1 MNSQYATELS
11 LKISGTKYKNDGS
24 YGTFAFYWNSI
35 HKTQQ
40 VQNVKRQKTFGDASW
55 IFCILLFF
63 WKSHS
68 DFSNL

>member
-11 LKISGTKYKNDGS
+11 LKISGTKYKNNGS
-24 YGTFAFYWNSI
+24 YGMFAFYWNSI

-40 VQNVKRQKTFGDASW
+40 VQKQKKFGNASW
-55 IFCILLFF
+55 IFLFF

-68 DFSNL
+68 EFSNL